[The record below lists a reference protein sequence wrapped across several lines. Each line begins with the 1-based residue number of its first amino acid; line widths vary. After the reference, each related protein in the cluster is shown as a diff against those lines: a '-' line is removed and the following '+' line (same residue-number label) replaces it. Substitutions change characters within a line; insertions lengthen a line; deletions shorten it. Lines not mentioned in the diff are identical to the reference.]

1 MLIKPVLK
9 NGWSKWDFC
18 TAHQFLDGRGGGVW
32 ERTRDHREESESGA
46 TTPSGWER
54 GGDQKEVSG
63 SRARLWRPLDARRG
77 LDPAG
82 TGCHGLC
89 VCV

>member
-1 MLIKPVLK
+1 MGLLHSPSVFRRERRRRVGK
-9 NGWSKWDFC
+9 NAGP
-18 TAHQFLDGRGGGVW
+18 RG
-32 ERTRDHREESESGA
+32 ESESGA

-89 VCV
+89 VCETIVTTPRG